1 MTHLLILHP
10 LLLEIIVYAD
20 NAINQLNCSNTIV
33 PTTGLSVTNGSW
45 TKSETQGSLRHR
57 LLTSSTPTSNIG
69 KFNATIN
76 FIPNLPEAGN
86 YSVYVLTPGCDSTND
101 CSKRMQVEYT
111 TIASPYLSVSTIV
124 GQTNPSDT
132 YTLIYNG
139 WISATS
145 STFQPHVLMSLAK
158 NATQPSSKTT
168 HMVAVYVQFVKEIS
182 NQELNS
188 VLEYHIDA
196 WLSNSSVSAWSGLTN
211 DSLPR
216 SSIVNYLDASTPD
229 LFIGGDFNTTNFT
242 NIVRY
247 SYSTAKM
254 TPLASTGLNGPVNTL
269 WVNGS
274 HMFVGG
280 NFSAAVNASQLS
292 LNNLAVYDLS
302 ASMWNSIQQ
311 GTNGPVTSI
320 VPIAIPNSTF
330 VWLSVSGSFS
340 SIGSGILSS
349 GTEFL
354 DLNVRNWIANA
365 PFISGTIRQSFTN
378 SNNTI
383 LVGSITSAETYQAD
397 GLSII
402 GGQTNLN
409 ELPFYPENMD
419 YRTNTGMF
427 WTNPATGNLTMI
439 VGGYFQLSN
448 GVQNIALREN
458 GTWHGLQITNWQGEI
473 TSVTIAGNYLYMG
486 GNFTALTNSGQNI
499 TALAIWDLV
508 NDTYVPVQ
516 QLQSKLSTRC
526 SIVKL
531 SDLTYICTADDDGS
545 LPIVNIARKNPDGTG
560 ILVGGRFTHVG
571 SLSCPSLCLLD
582 TRSLQWRSLGTN
594 VSGEIS
600 DFDFVSVSHY
610 MLLSP

>member
-1 MTHLLILHP
+1 MGREVGYLVYKSFNQVSKCEHRFSILRHS
-10 LLLEIIVYAD
+10 LNIHMFLLEIIVYAN
-20 NAINQLNCSNTIV
+20 NAINQLNCSDSTV
-33 PTTGLSVTNGSW
+33 PTTGLSVTNGTW
-45 TKSETQGSLRHR
+45 TSSETQGSSPQW
-57 LLTSSTPTSNIG
+57 LLTSSTPTSDIG
-69 KFNATIN
+69 TFNATIN
-76 FIPNLPEAGN
+76 FIPTLPEAGN
-86 YSVYVLTPGCDSTND
+86 YSVYVLTPGCVSTDD
-101 CSKRMQVEYT
+101 CSKRTQVEYT

-124 GQTNPSDT
+124 GQTNASDS
-132 YTLIYNG
+132 YTLIYSG

-158 NATQPSSKTT
+158 NASLPSSKTT
-168 HMVAVYVQFVKEIS
+168 HVVAVYVQFVKEIS
-182 NQELNS
+182 NQQLNS
-188 VLEYHIDA
+188 VLEYHVDT

-229 LFIGGDFNTTNFT
+229 LFIGGEFNSTTYT

-247 SYSTAKM
+247 SYSAAKM
-254 TPLASTGLNGPVNTL
+254 VPLASTGLNGAVNTL

-280 NFSAAVNASQLS
+280 NFSAAINASQVA
-292 LNNLAVYDLS
+292 LNNLAMYDLS
-302 ASMWNSIQQ
+302 ANAWNPIQQ

-320 VPIAIPNSTF
+320 VPIPIQNSSF

-354 DLNVRNWIANA
+354 NLNINNWIANS
-365 PFISGTIRQSFTN
+365 PFISGTIRQSFMY

-383 LVGSITSAETYQAD
+383 LVGSIRSAETYLAD
-397 GLSII
+397 GISIVD
-402 GGQTNLN
+402 GQTRLN
-409 ELPFYPENMD
+409 ELPFYPSNLD

-427 WTNPATGNLTMI
+427 WTTPATGNSSMI

-448 GVQNIALREN
+448 GVQNIALLEN
-458 GTWHGLQITNWQGEI
+458 GVWNGLQITNWQGEI

-486 GNFTALTNSGQNI
+486 GNFTALTSSGQNI

-516 QLQSKLSTRC
+516 QLQSKSF
-526 SIVKL
+526 
-531 SDLTYICTADDDGS
+531 AGFQ
-545 LPIVNIARKNPDGTG
+545 A
-560 ILVGGRFTHVG
+560 F
-571 SLSCPSLCLLD
+571 
-582 TRSLQWRSLGTN
+582 
-594 VSGEIS
+594 
-600 DFDFVSVSHY
+600 
-610 MLLSP
+610 M